1 MSNNEIST
9 CDCEV
14 IHEEV
19 INEVKK
25 EMIQEEILMDVSDF
39 FKVLGDSTRA
49 KIMFALDKRE
59 MCVCDLAVLLN
70 MTKSAISHQLRVLR
84 DENLVSFRKEGKMV
98 YYFLADNHV
107 RDVFEKAIEHV
118 TE

>member
-1 MSNNEIST
+1 MVSNNINV

-14 IHEEV
+14 IHQDV
-19 INEVKK
+19 IDNVKK
-25 EMIQEEILMDVSDF
+25 EMLEEKVITDVSSF
-39 FKVLGDSTRA
+39 FKVLGDPTRN
-49 KIMFALDKRE
+49 KIMFALDKSE

-70 MTKSAISHQLRVLR
+70 MTKSAISHQLKVLR
-84 DENLVSFRKEGKMV
+84 DCNLVSFRKEGKLV

-107 RDVFEKAIEHV
+107 RAVFETAIEHV